1 MIKIVIAEDNVSY
14 AEDVVE
20 YLTDIGYTVRA
31 AASAAEL
38 WQTLAAEAADVLL
51 LDLGLPDQDGFHL
64 IPQLRQLYPA
74 MGLIVLTARVT
85 FDNRVQG
92 LRLGADTYL
101 TKPIK
106 FPELA
111 AHIEALCRR
120 IAPQPD
126 EAAAS
131 PWRLRTT
138 ERQIECAGKGVL
150 SLTEKEF
157 GFLHLLAQNRLP
169 VPRAS
174 LLIGIGERDDLAAAK
189 RLDMLVYRLRKK
201 IRSAWEI
208 ELPLRSSYGGGF
220 ALLAAIA
227 LS

>member
-20 YLTDIGYTVRA
+20 YLTDIGYAVRA
-31 AASAAEL
+31 AASAADL

-64 IPQLRQLYPA
+64 IPQLRKLYPG

-106 FPELA
+106 FPELV

-120 IAPQPD
+120 IAPQP
-126 EAAAS
+126 ETEAS
-131 PWRLRTT
+131 PWRLRTM

-150 SLTEKEF
+150 PLTEKEF
-157 GFLHLLAQNRLP
+157 SFLHLLVQNRLP

-220 ALLAAIA
+220 GLLAAVA